1 MTLRGLGLTSAPDQG
16 LCGCTG
22 LSVYPIGSHLWRP
35 SHSAGASGVLQM
47 TDLDFISLFKNA
59 YKRIHSN
66 MSQISMLMMQTGQV
80 LERERS

>member
-1 MTLRGLGLTSAPDQG
+1 
-16 LCGCTG
+16 
-22 LSVYPIGSHLWRP
+22 
-35 SHSAGASGVLQM
+35 M